1 MPVKWNPL
9 SPVPHPPTC
18 SSQKISK
25 GLEYQPKSMKT
36 THLLAFYIVF
46 KFWRLLLIK
55 ILGYSSHWVFYLFCF
70 ILDFT
75 SADIIFHQFL
85 ELYLTSGKKVFVINF
100 PFLTDS
106 LKPPPPY
113 KGQNLLIVTKFFVDA
128 PSSSVRENPQLG

>member
-1 MPVKWNPL
+1 M
-9 SPVPHPPTC
+9 
-18 SSQKISK
+18 
-25 GLEYQPKSMKT
+25 EYQPKSVKN
-36 THLLAFYIVF
+36 THPLTFYIVF

-55 ILGYSSHWVFYLFCF
+55 IVGYNSHWVFYLFCF

-85 ELYLTSGKKVFVINF
+85 ELYLTLSGKKIFVIYF

-113 KGQNLLIVTKFFVDA
+113 NGQNLLIVTKFFVDA